1 LKPQKTVFR
10 PKEIKKQLA
19 LKGENISDSTLSR
32 VNKSLV
38 ALGISQKTGKKRPR
52 GRPID
57 RYDLFNLSGPD
68 VMYGDSD
75 LVKALQK
82 IVSNGKIRNI
92 LYSSLIESKLL
103 EKWLYYLSLFSIY
116 CLKSKGASQIYT
128 DIGPF
133 NFTNKESIWKIY
145 NEIKFLD
152 NQHLKKKAED
162 LCLFLLETYSDKDMN
177 LRYLFSFT
185 SVLAGLIYPMS
196 F

>member
-1 LKPQKTVFR
+1 LEENSADTCYNKFLNLIRLGRIDEAKIFARRGLIFLSLLVHHVLKPQKTVFR

-38 ALGISQKTGKKRPR
+38 ALGISQKTGKKPR

-82 IVSNGKIRNI
+82 IVSNRKIRNL
-92 LYSSLIESKLL
+92 LYSSLIESKFG
-103 EKWLYYLSLFSIY
+103 KMVVLS
-116 CLKSKGASQIYT
+116 
-128 DIGPF
+128 
-133 NFTNKESIWKIY
+133 
-145 NEIKFLD
+145 
-152 NQHLKKKAED
+152 
-162 LCLFLLETYSDKDMN
+162 
-177 LRYLFSFT
+177 FSFFN
-185 SVLAGLIYPMS
+185 LLFEI
-196 F
+196 